1 MNRFY
6 ESAEIAKYYVKYRQN
21 YTPEVAQRVMTFY
34 NNQQQSQTHLPTK
47 LDLMVDVGCGSGQS
61 TNIFQPYFKKILG
74 FDVSAEQI
82 KQAKLQNKFDNI
94 DYMEGSAENIA
105 VKDKSVDLIV
115 AGAAAHWFDLEKFF
129 DEVRRVLKPTGC
141 LVILFYAN
149 PILSLMSA
157 SGGNQS
163 EKASD
168 IFRRAIDDYAEDPL
182 QKYVHQNLVKNSFAN
197 IYDRIPFDQKK
208 KDDSLHT
215 YIEWSVN
222 DACGLIKSVQT
233 YALYM
238 DKEIKKMKDDNIYI
252 TQELLSTIDPALLMA
267 KQLQELWNL
276 SDEQLDEKLIWC
288 DFKNVLFLTKPSK

>member
-34 NNQQQSQTHLPTK
+34 NNQQQSKTHLPTK

-105 VKDKSVDLIV
+105 VKDKLVDLVV

-149 PILSLMSA
+149 PILSLMST
-157 SGGNQS
+157 SNGNQS

-182 QKYVHQNLVKNSFAN
+182 QKYVHQNLVKNSFEN

-208 KDDSLHT
+208 KMT
-215 YIEWSVN
+215 
-222 DACGLIKSVQT
+222 ACILTSS
-233 YALYM
+233 
-238 DKEIKKMKDDNIYI
+238 DP
-252 TQELLSTIDPALLMA
+252 STMH
-267 KQLQELWNL
+267 
-276 SDEQLDEKLIWC
+276 
-288 DFKNVLFLTKPSK
+288 VV

>member
-6 ESAEIAKYYVKYRQN
+6 ESAEIAEYYFKYRQN

-34 NNQQQSQTHLPTK
+34 NNQQQLQTHLPTK

-74 FDVSAEQI
+74 FDISAEQI

-94 DYMEGSAENIA
+94 DYMEGSAENIP

-115 AGAAAHWFDLEKFF
+115 AGTAAHWFDLEKFF
-129 DEVRRVLKPTGC
+129 DEVKRVLKPTGC
-141 LVILFYAN
+141 LAILFHVD
-149 PILSLMSA
+149 PILSLISA
-157 SGGNQS
+157 TSVDQS

-168 IFRRAIDDYAEDPL
+168 IFRRAIDDYAEDPF
-182 QKYVHQNLVKNSFAN
+182 QKYIHQYLVKNSFAD
-197 IYDRIPFDQKK
+197 IYDRIPFDQKE

-215 YIEWSVN
+215 YIKWSVN
-222 DACGLIKSVQT
+222 DTCGSIKSLQT
-233 YALYM
+233 YKLYM
-238 DKEIKKMKDDNIYI
+238 DKEVERMKADNIDI
-252 TQELLSTIDPALLMA
+252 TQELLSTIDPASRMS
-267 KQLQELWNL
+267 KQLQELWNV

-288 DFKNVLFLTKPSK
+288 DFKNILFLTKP